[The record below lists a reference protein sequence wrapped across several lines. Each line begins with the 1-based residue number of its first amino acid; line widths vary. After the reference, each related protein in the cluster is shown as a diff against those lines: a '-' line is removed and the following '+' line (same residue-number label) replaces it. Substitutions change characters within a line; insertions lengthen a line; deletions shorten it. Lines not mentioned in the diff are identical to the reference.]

1 VRCTLVKLVDQG
13 RQGAGDW
20 PTGVRNNRTVSGQ
33 SPAPWLV
40 RGYVHPYHNKFPS
53 IITIQKC
60 LFGGQGFFKD
70 EIGFTL
76 VEVILGW
83 SLGLENKFYVVCQ
96 VLGGGAGC
104 EKDE

>member
-1 VRCTLVKLVDQG
+1 MTNNAKLMDKG
-13 RQGAGDW
+13 RRRAGDG
-20 PTGVRNNRTVSGQ
+20 PIVVRSDQTVSGPF
-33 SPAPWLV
+33 PARCLV
-40 RGYVHPYHNKFPS
+40 RGYVYPYHNKFPS

-60 LFGGQGFFKD
+60 LFGGQSFFKD